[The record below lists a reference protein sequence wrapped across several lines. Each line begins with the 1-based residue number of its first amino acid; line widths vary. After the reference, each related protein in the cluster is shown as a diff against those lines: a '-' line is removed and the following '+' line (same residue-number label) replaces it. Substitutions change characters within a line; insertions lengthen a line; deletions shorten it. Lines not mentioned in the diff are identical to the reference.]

1 MILRRAAP
9 SSARST
15 RIRRAPIAARLGAG
29 FIALAA
35 AAATACASQQGF
47 DTQRLPDGSIN
58 LKCRGP
64 LGQCLANADAICHGN
79 TYEVVRARDQ
89 RDRYGPANGTSQVE
103 VRSSEA
109 TVRCSSP
116 LHPLNPK
123 AGTVESANGWT
134 LKRGGS
140 DEGVDGNG
148 IPAGVKDETRP
159 GTAGLTPVTARVCVP
174 GTTQACVG
182 PGKCE
187 GGQSCLPDG
196 SAFGPCDCGT
206 IGAPIQAPAG
216 NAGTSGNAGA
226 AEGPGGTPPV
236 APSSTKGKRGA
247 GGTAPAVPGAAPP
260 ASPLK

>member
-1 MILRRAAP
+1 MILRKAAA
-9 SSARST
+9 SSAPRT
-15 RIRRAPIAARLGAG
+15 RRRRAPIAARLGAG

-35 AAATACASQQGF
+35 AAACASQQGF
-47 DTQRLPDGSIN
+47 DTQRLPDGTIN
-58 LKCRGP
+58 LKCRSP
-64 LGQCLANADAICHGN
+64 LGQCLANADALCHGN

-123 AGTVESANGWT
+123 AGTVESANDWT
-134 LKRGGS
+134 LKRGGE
-140 DEGVDGNG
+140 EGDG
-148 IPAGVKDETRP
+148 IPVGVRDETRP
-159 GTAGLTPVTARVCVP
+159 GTAGATPVTARVCVP

-216 NAGTSGNAGA
+216 NVGTSGNAEA
-226 AEGPGGTPPV
+226 AEGPGGTAPA
-236 APSSTKGKRGA
+236 APSSTKGKRG
-247 GGTAPAVPGAAPP
+247 GNGTAPVVPGAAPP